1 MKYYEVLEYPVA
13 KVIGLI
19 TCDDKRQV
27 GYLVSSGS
35 TGMVDVTHSD
45 VMPHQLTNRRM
56 TIIM

>member
-1 MKYYEVLEYPVA
+1 MLEYPVA

-19 TCDDKRQV
+19 TCDNKRQV
-27 GYLVSSGS
+27 RYLVSSGS

-45 VMPHQLTNRRM
+45 VMSHELTNRRI

>member
-1 MKYYEVLEYPVA
+1 MLEYPVA

-19 TCDDKRQV
+19 TCDNKRQV

-56 TIIM
+56 AIIM